1 MCNWSSNW
9 IADDA
14 QAFLTEFGKEYLKG
28 FGGAML
34 DRIAA
39 EVEGEDADVKKLSYR
54 DVNIQNRSP
63 WIKCMMSSK
72 STSS

>member
-1 MCNWSSNW
+1 MRKINICYSFLTT
-9 IADDA
+9 DDA

-34 DRIAA
+34 ERIAA

-54 DVNIQNRSP
+54 DVNI
-63 WIKCMMSSK
+63 
-72 STSS
+72 